1 MTTDMANES
10 GDSTALQ
17 CQTVRIGFDIGGV
30 LSKYPEA
37 LALFRACLASLC
49 FEVHIVTDMPKDKA
63 LKMLRLN
70 GIDIDP
76 AYVHAC
82 DYAEHGEECKAEKAK
97 ELGLSVLIDDFVG
110 YVSIPGAPALR
121 LLAMP
126 DAARDYYH
134 PDWKTDGNEGDFG
147 RRKKKPVV
155 EAKTE
160 PDESN
165 IWQSDGVP
173 YCKVCH
179 KTHGAVRGEKM
190 CGGPGTWI
198 EEPST

>member
-1 MTTDMANES
+1 
-10 GDSTALQ
+10 
-17 CQTVRIGFDIGGV
+17 

-37 LALFRACLASLC
+37 LALFRACLASLS

-70 GIDIDP
+70 GIDLDP

-126 DAARDYYH
+126 DAALDYYH
-134 PDWKTDGNEGDFG
+134 TDWNTDGNEGDFG
-147 RRKKKPVV
+147 RRKKKPVA
-155 EAKTE
+155 EAKVT
-160 PDESN
+160 PADPG
-165 IWQSDGVP
+165 IWQSDSIP

-179 KTHGAVRGEKM
+179 KTHAAVRGEKM
-190 CGGPGTWI
+190 CGGPGSWI
-198 EEPST
+198 EDS